1 MWKTLWAEGLATYV
15 SMVRNP
21 PASMQN
27 ALIVPQDLV
36 QRSTPLL
43 PELAATL
50 DPNLDRIDG
59 KLFAKY
65 FLYRGPEAN
74 PPSRV
79 GYYIGALVAQRIA
92 REHTLPEIA
101 HLPPNRVRKEL
112 GEQLLEIGRE
122 KQR

>member
-1 MWKTLWAEGLATYV
+1 
-15 SMVRNP
+15 MVRNP

-59 KLFAKY
+59 KLFAK
-65 FLYRGPEAN
+65 YRGPEAN

-122 KQR
+122 QQR